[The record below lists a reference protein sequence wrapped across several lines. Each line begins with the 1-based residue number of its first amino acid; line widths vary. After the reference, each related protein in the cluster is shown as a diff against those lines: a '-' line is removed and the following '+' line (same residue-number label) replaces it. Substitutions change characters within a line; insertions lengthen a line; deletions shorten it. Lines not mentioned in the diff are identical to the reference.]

1 MRRLYVGL
9 VVVLLVALALSIG
22 VNIGLMLGRQS
33 SEGSAS
39 PAPTQTPAAT
49 PSAQPTELPTPTPIP
64 TAAVTPSP
72 QTTTITD
79 QNITVN
85 YSEYRRESS
94 ADGATTTV
102 VVSIDVQY
110 QGEAVTLEYSRFHL
124 SILTS
129 RGGLE
134 PYPIYL
140 ESSQAHPF
148 ESGSITVG
156 ESQSQASFRLTF
168 RFSTLQQTSMGGIT
182 AFHGYE
188 LRYV

>member
-22 VNIGLMLGRQS
+22 INIGLMLGKQQP
-33 SEGSAS
+33 GGNAS
-39 PAPTQTPAAT
+39 PSPTQ
-49 PSAQPTELPTPTPIP
+49 AQPTASAISTEPPTPTPIP
-64 TAAVTPSP
+64 TAAVTPAP

-79 QNITVN
+79 HNITVN
-85 YSEYRRESS
+85 YSEYRREST
-94 ADGATTTV
+94 ADGVTTTV
-102 VVSIDVQY
+102 VVSINVEY
-110 QGEAVTLEYSRFHL
+110 QGEAVTLDYSGFYL

-140 ESSQAHPF
+140 ESSQAYPF

-156 ESQSQASFRLTF
+156 GDHVQASFKLTF
-168 RFSTLQQTSMGGIT
+168 RFSTLQQTSMGGILP
-182 AFHGYE
+182 FHGYE